1 MGGNEHYEALR
12 RDVRDLA
19 AALTRI
25 LAERPP
31 TPADA
36 HALQEQADETREA
49 FTWMPQDER
58 SRQLRSWFRVYV
70 LVGCCIGQVFT
81 AGVLAL
87 DGLYWMA
94 LGQLITVSAL
104 LTYAYEARE
113 RKP

>member
-1 MGGNEHYEALR
+1 MR
-12 RDVRDLA
+12 VKV
-19 AALTRI
+19 
-25 LAERPP
+25 
-31 TPADA
+31 
-36 HALQEQADETREA
+36 
-49 FTWMPQDER
+49 TWMPQDER

-104 LTYAYEARE
+104 LEYAREARE